1 MSYAKSHV
9 SSPHRFPHTCIF
21 PCIIKSFLKQ
31 KIFVLAIVKFS
42 WTNSD
47 KILDHPPILFIWI
60 DFDNNVDYPP
70 IFIFGQTLIK
80 FGGQPSEKNHL
91 FMLCICTQY
100 SQCPH
105 ALGMHRYCMVFIYL
119 HACMHPYHP
128 HKLHAIQLRNKSC
141 KLEIFFF
148 FRFTTRKTMAHRI
161 QHHTHFPAG
170 STCSKEIFFVVF

>member
-31 KIFVLAIVKFS
+31 NIFVLAIVKFS

-80 FGGQPSEKNHL
+80 FGGQPSEKTIYSCCAFTPNMHNVPMHL
-91 FMLCICTQY
+91 GCTATAWYLFIC
-100 SQCPH
+100 
-105 ALGMHRYCMVFIYL
+105 M
-119 HACMHPYHP
+119 HACIHIILTNCM
-128 HKLHAIQLRNKSC
+128 LFS
-141 KLEIFFF
+141 
-148 FRFTTRKTMAHRI
+148 
-161 QHHTHFPAG
+161 
-170 STCSKEIFFVVF
+170 